1 MMRWILAPITFAL
14 LGLGVGVGADLGA
27 LLLTAALRTLDWRVL
42 LSLFVACAIIT
53 YPITAAFRGFESV
66 PVRSPHESPHLR
78 QMWIVYPVWL
88 VSTLAFADNHGTSLL
103 AAPFAT
109 LSGVLLGNLAAN
121 LRAHRA
127 SPAATSL

>member
-1 MMRWILAPITFAL
+1 MMRWILVPITFAL

-27 LLLTAALRTLDWRVL
+27 LLLTAELRSLDWRVL
-42 LSLFVACAIIT
+42 LSLFGACAIVT
-53 YPITAAFRGFESV
+53 YPISAAFLGFESV
-66 PVRSPHESPHLR
+66 AVRSPHESPHLR
-78 QMWIVYPVWL
+78 QMWIVYPLWL
-88 VSTLAFADNHGTSLL
+88 FSTLAFAGSHGTILL

-127 SPAATSL
+127 SPASTSQ